1 MKKYKPTTPSRRGM
15 TGIDFSLLSNGKPEK
30 RLLKSI
36 KRSVGRSKS
45 SGRITVRHKG
55 GGVKKLYRII
65 EFSQTRLNM
74 EANVVALE
82 YDPNRT
88 AFIALIEYAD
98 LPASAT
104 RQHLRSWGGLQAG
117 KARQYIIAPEGLKV
131 GGKVLFSDKTP
142 LNAGNR
148 MKLKNVPVGT
158 NIYNI
163 ELESGRGG
171 KLARSAGSSAQ
182 VLAQEG
188 GFVNLKMPS
197 GEIRRINGECFAS
210 IGIVSNPE
218 NRFYRIGKAG
228 KSRLKGRRPHV
239 RGSAMNP
246 VDHPHGG
253 GEGRQPIGLKHPKT
267 PWGKPA
273 LGVKTRSNKKWTSK
287 YIIQR
292 RMKK

>member
-1 MKKYKPTTPSRRGM
+1 MKVYKPTTPGRRGM
-15 TGIDFSLLSNGKPEK
+15 TGIDFSKLTKKKPEK
-30 RLLKSI
+30 RLLKYI
-36 KRSVGRSKS
+36 KRSFGRSAS

-65 EFSQTRLNM
+65 EFSQNKM
-74 EANVVALE
+74 DEPAKVIALE

-88 AFIALIEYAD
+88 AFIALIEY
-98 LPASAT
+98 PIKVSE
-104 RQHLRSWGGLQAG
+104 QIPV
-117 KARQYIIAPEGLKV
+117 RQYIIAPQDLKV
-131 GGKVLFSDKTP
+131 GDSVVFGEKVSLTS
-142 LNAGNR
+142 GNR
-148 MKLKNVPVGT
+148 LKLKNIPVGT
-158 NIYNI
+158 NVYNV

-171 KLARSAGSSAQ
+171 KLVRSAGSSAQ
-182 VLAQEG
+182 VLAQENG
-188 GFVNLKMPS
+188 YTNLKMPS
-197 GEIRRINGECFAS
+197 SEIRKVNDDCFAS
-210 IGIVSNPE
+210 IGMVSNQE

-267 PWGKPA
+267 PWGRPA
-273 LGVKTRSNKKWTSK
+273 LGVKTRNKKKWTNK

-292 RMKK
+292 RKRK